1 MTWSDT
7 RLVSQNL
14 SSFRIEVA
22 DDFPRLDEVAD
33 SSDHAETMPR
43 IFRLHFIFFFKG
55 YSRVTRLSLIS
66 VASALP

>member
-22 DDFPRLDEVAD
+22 DDFPRLDEAAD
-33 SSDHAETMPR
+33 SSDRAETMIR
-43 IFRLHFIFFFKG
+43 IFRLHFFFSSLKVILGSQG
-55 YSRVTRLSLIS
+55 YHSSL
-66 VASALP
+66 

>member
-22 DDFPRLDEVAD
+22 DDFPRLDEAAD
-33 SSDHAETMPR
+33 SSDRAETMIR
-43 IFRLHFIFFFKG
+43 IFRLHFFF
-55 YSRVTRLSLIS
+55 LL
-66 VASALP
+66 